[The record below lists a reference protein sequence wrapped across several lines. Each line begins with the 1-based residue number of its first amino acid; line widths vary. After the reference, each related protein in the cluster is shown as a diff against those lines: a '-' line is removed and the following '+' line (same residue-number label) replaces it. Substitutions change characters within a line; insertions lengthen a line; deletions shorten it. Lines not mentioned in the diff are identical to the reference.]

1 MMMTLSCG
9 MVNFGVTTQMAKVK
23 YTISDKKDSLEFPDS
38 NNKSAVKVEEAVES
52 HAEDKNLTAPQVTGT
67 AKAQNVDKKDFLSV
81 PMNIFKQFFPRL
93 FASYLDPNHLVPKEK
108 EAHQPQLDSCISN
121 KNTGYVDEEGLLPG
135 EGRDRAFLS
144 GVIELSQNNE
154 KKHSYSFRPLVEQH
168 QLLNLAL
175 TSQQTDLYYQMNEDN
190 TELTATQGANG
201 PIVFS
206 ASIDAQTGQYHFSL
220 HTHIDRAPTANII
233 QNPHFE
239 NKQQVYSEAGN
250 QITIPYWTLENRND
264 GVSLCQTLNTKAN
277 DSYQFSL
284 YYNSNQAQDA
294 NMSPIDIYWDEEHL
308 IQLSAQTH
316 DSHAYTFSVTG
327 HADKQSQL
335 RLIAKNEDVIESLIK
350 NASLESR
357 AQSILP
363 IILGFIAL
371 DEAGEQLVGDLTV
384 NVTTTPPLQVNNDIP
399 LDIMFEQSVYQSI
412 VVHDKNTT
420 SNPLTKINLDVLFE
434 TLTIPAENR
443 QVKVVQLEENGV
455 KTNVYEVMISDK
467 TENQEPITVADVKL
481 SFEGGEGGLAV
492 FLQNINIDGII

>member
-1 MMMTLSCG
+1 MVTLSCG
-9 MVNFGVTTQMAKVK
+9 IVNFGVSTQMAKVK
-23 YTISDKKDSLEFPDS
+23 YTISEKKDSLEFPDS
-38 NNKSAVKVEEAVES
+38 HDKSAVKEEATVKPQ
-52 HAEDKNLTAPQVTGT
+52 AEDKDLTAPQLTGT
-67 AKAQNVDKKDFLSV
+67 EETQNVDKKDFLSV
-81 PMNIFKQFFPRL
+81 PMNIFKQLLPRL
-93 FASYLDPNHLVPKEK
+93 FASYLDPNLLVSKGK
-108 EAHQPQLDSCISN
+108 VAHQPQMDGCISN

-135 EGRDRAFLS
+135 EGRERALLS
-144 GVIELSQNNE
+144 GVIELGENSE
-154 KKHSYSFRPLVEQH
+154 KKHSYAFRPLVEQH
-168 QLLNLAL
+168 ELLNFAL
-175 TSQQTDLYYQMNEDN
+175 TSQQTALYYQMNDDN

-206 ASIDAQTGQYHFSL
+206 ASIDGQTGQYYFSL

-239 NKQQVYSEAGN
+239 NKQQLYSEAGN
-250 QITIPYWTLENRND
+250 EIAIPFWTLENRND
-264 GVSLCQTLNTKAN
+264 GISLCQTLDTKTN
-277 DSYQFSL
+277 DSYQLSL
-284 YYNSNQAQDA
+284 YYNANQAQDA

-308 IQLSAQTH
+308 IQLSANTH

-335 RLIAKNEDVIESLIK
+335 RMIAKNEDVIESLIK

-363 IILGFIAL
+363 IILGFCAL

-412 VVHDKNTT
+412 VVHDKNTS
-420 SNPLTKINLDVLFE
+420 SNPLTKINLDALFE
-434 TLTIPAENR
+434 TLTIPTENR